1 MCFCTFHENAFVPL
15 PLDFSRQQVWC
26 EQGLL
31 NIKLKN
37 VIDTA
42 MEYTN
47 FVAIEVKL

>member
-1 MCFCTFHENAFVPL
+1 MKMLLSLFHL
-15 PLDFSRQQVWC
+15 TSLDNRSGVSR
-26 EQGLL
+26 GLL
-31 NIKLKN
+31 KIKLKN